1 MTEASE
7 DKEKPNTNTETTS
20 ISKDIAIA
28 ILVLTSCNLGE
39 SVIFFSAIHATNEP
53 IACSI
58 TIRKRP
64 KRISG
69 RGKFVKI
76 SDSNIGRSRKIHQNT
91 AMPKIL
97 IPTPFLCTGRF
108 ILYTNRGFEL

>member
-7 DKEKPNTNTETTS
+7 DKEKPSTNTETTS

-39 SVIFFSAIHATNEP
+39 SVIFFSAIHAT
-53 IACSI
+53 CSI

-91 AMPKIL
+91 ATPKIL
-97 IPTPFLCTGRF
+97 ILTPFLCTG
-108 ILYTNRGFEL
+108 